1 MAYASPTAG
10 SALNSP
16 SHSLL
21 HRQFDI
27 DTSAS
32 EQSMVIDAAGQVGIG
47 TTSPLELLSL
57 GTAGTTAG
65 VLSLAGATS
74 GKAIID
80 VSAEAGTPTLT
91 LPTTTGTLAL
101 TSDIPTLPVKAI
113 GSELDT
119 GSDDAKFA
127 TAKAI
132 KDSHNVPSVVPSTDG
147 NVLTSD
153 GTDWISA
160 AGTAGTV
167 TSVAAL
173 TLGTTGTDVSSTVA
187 DGTSTP
193 VITLQIPTAS
203 TANRGA
209 LSSTDWNTFN
219 GKLSTLAFAG
229 LSDYPADAAGA
240 LSNDGSGNLSWSALG
255 AGDMILASAQSN
267 TGIKTFDKGTLKVK
281 GTSTGVTDLTTANT
295 SATSYTQTFPARNGT
310 VANLDNVTYIGTTSV
325 ALNRTTDTLNLAGIG
340 TLGVGAITTTGNLSQ
355 TGATTFGTG
364 TGTVSI
370 NGSVQIA
377 SAKTLKFNT
386 GATVGT
392 IGTTFADNDTSLMTS
407 QAIKEKIENYSYA
420 TTTAPTFATSITGSY
435 LTASEMLITDA
446 DKKIVSAAVATY
458 PSLTELAYVKGLSS
472 SIQTQLGNK
481 AASGANSDI
490 TSITGL
496 TTDLTIAQG
505 GTGASTLAGASIPTY
520 TSTNTFTN
528 KRITQRVVTTANDAT
543 AEIDIDITDVYELSA
558 IADDTTFTLTGT
570 PTDGQKL
577 IVRFKDAG
585 TTKALTWTGF
595 TAVGITLPTTTVV
608 SKWHLVGCIYNLGA
622 TTWDAVAYSVEA

>member
-1 MAYASPTAG
+1 MSRRAI
-10 SALNSP
+10 
-16 SHSLL
+16 
-21 HRQFDI
+21 QFDPNKAQTLTNKTIDGDDNTLQDIGVADLKEGTDGQLITWGADGEPTTVAAGDSSQVLTSNGAGAAPTFQAVGAGVKATGAEI
-27 DTSAS
+27 DT
-32 EQSMVIDAAGQVGIG
+32 
-47 TTSPLELLSL
+47 
-57 GTAGTTAG
+57 
-65 VLSLAGATS
+65 AT
-74 GKAIID
+74 
-80 VSAEAGTPTLT
+80 
-91 LPTTTGTLAL
+91 
-101 TSDIPTLPVKAI
+101 
-113 GSELDT
+113 
-119 GSDDAKFA
+119 DDAKFA
-127 TAKAI
+127 TAKGI
-132 KDSHNVPSVVPSTDG
+132 KDSHNVPSVVPSTAG
-147 NVLTSD
+147 KVLTSD

-209 LSSTDWNTFN
+209 LSSTDWDTFN